1 MRTIASRFTCD
12 GNGWCLFGTCLIALC
27 FMLTWL
33 FALFSFEFGALLV
46 ERSIMFTS
54 LYCPSHAV
62 GNAGLVQW
70 CNGYK
75 THFKANSLKLTAL
88 GFFSSFGINLLMD
101 VYGFLPLRLSF
112 DLQFLLTIK
121 LIKFFFLAQT
131 IYFATY
137 CTRLQEEA
145 L

>member
-1 MRTIASRFTCD
+1 MLLATRGSYSDVTDIK
-12 GNGWCLFGTCLIALC
+12 LISK
-27 FMLTWL
+27 LTVL
-33 FALFSFEFGALLV
+33 G
-46 ERSIMFTS
+46 
-54 LYCPSHAV
+54 
-62 GNAGLVQW
+62 
-70 CNGYK
+70 
-75 THFKANSLKLTAL
+75 LKLTAL